1 MQAARHVTQ
10 TAAGSALLATGVA
23 NALVAWK
30 TKRADTVVPNV
41 LSTVIATVAYLHY
54 KQMPTGGG
62 STTLLRHSDW
72 LITCPILIFEIAF
85 LMGFKK
91 QDIPLVT
98 GAAIFAAVMVL
109 MGLSA
114 RRSSAQWPFWLSG
127 CAALV
132 AVYALMYTQ
141 YRRASVPDK
150 DGGKDGG
157 KDDGKDGGKDD
168 GKDDESRRAAL
179 FFLAVWIPYGIVYWA
194 SDDLRNVCYNVLDVI
209 SKVGLGVYVAYRGL
223 R

>member
-1 MQAARHVTQ
+1 MQVTRHVTQ

-30 TKRADTVVPNV
+30 TKRADSVVPNV

-54 KQMPTGGG
+54 KQMPTGSG

-98 GAAIFAAVMVL
+98 GAAVFAAIMVI

-114 RRSSAQWPFWLSG
+114 RRSSTQWPFWLSG

-150 DGGKDGG
+150 DGDKDS
-157 KDDGKDGGKDD
+157 
-168 GKDDESRRAAL
+168 ESRRAAL

-223 R
+223 RE